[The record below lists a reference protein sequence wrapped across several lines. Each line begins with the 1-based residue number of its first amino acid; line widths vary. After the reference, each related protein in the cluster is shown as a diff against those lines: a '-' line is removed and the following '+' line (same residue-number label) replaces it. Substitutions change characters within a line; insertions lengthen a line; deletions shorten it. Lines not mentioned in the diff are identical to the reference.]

1 MEGTNM
7 VSSLLSRPLWQNF
20 LTIRQIK
27 RMASRVINDNQ
38 AAVPEETTEYI
49 LNDS

>member
-7 VSSLLSRPLWQNF
+7 MLSLLSRLLWQNF

-38 AAVPEETTEYI
+38 DAVPDETTVYI
-49 LNDS
+49 LNNS